1 MYKQSWPAQLRQSL
15 FKCLS
20 TKFNKSRKKNM
31 QKCHNAFN
39 ACVLWITR
47 WPLQLEAVWPW
58 LGSLETLCLSRVF
71 QVFSN
76 HHLSQGE
83 RHARW
88 SRERERERTPSLVW
102 DKNPNLRQENPKKHC
117 MDCWAQNWKGWWQP
131 LALRFQPG
139 DVLTSMFWPACQ
151 RFLKPWAF
159 VLWSNTESQQ
169 SSSKLACSVWNPPK
183 FGLSVWQVLTELAI

>member
-15 FKCLS
+15 FKRLS
-20 TKFNKSRKKNM
+20 NKFNKSQKKNM
-31 QKCHNAFN
+31 KKCHNAFN

-83 RHARW
+83 RHA
-88 SRERERERTPSLVW
+88 SHERERERELQVWFGIRIQIWGKKIQRSTVWIAELRTERGGGSHWHFGFSLAMCLHRCFDQPVYVFW
-102 DKNPNLRQENPKKHC
+102 SHGLLCSGPTLNPNSHLRN
-117 MDCWAQNWKGWWQP
+117 
-131 LALRFQPG
+131 
-139 DVLTSMFWPACQ
+139 
-151 RFLKPWAF
+151 
-159 VLWSNTESQQ
+159 
-169 SSSKLACSVWNPPK
+169 
-183 FGLSVWQVLTELAI
+183 